1 MSKCNSEI
9 GWLTKRLIPTKM
21 ATSLLVEKPRG
32 DCMPYKKIQNYGGL
46 WQNDM
51 NKRKFTAAEI

>member
-21 ATSLLVEKPRG
+21 ATSLLVEKNLAVIA
-32 DCMPYKKIQNYGGL
+32 CLTKKIQNYGSL

-51 NKRKFTAAEI
+51 NKGKFTAEI